1 MAPSVS
7 ASLRFPLHGPGS
19 ARKLFIGA
27 IIGLF
32 LEVVFLGFAYLVSEE
47 PAFSIAPLAVFLNFP
62 VVGYALRVYRAELT
76 STGEPLPEW
85 EHWPALFLHGLVT
98 ISIAMVYCMLPIL
111 LLLLGMGL
119 LVKGSV
125 LLFLGMVLLV
135 LGTLSGIFA
144 LFFLPMGL
152 AHYVVR
158 QRLEAAFRPG
168 ILWDGI
174 NRVLA
179 DYVTSYVL
187 TLAAY
192 IAAGLVTA
200 VPYFGAI
207 AWPAL
212 GFYLLLAQAQLFG
225 RVCARAV

>member
-1 MAPSVS
+1 MAPSVT

-62 VVGYALRVYRAELT
+62 VVGYALRVYRTELT
-76 STGEPLPEW
+76 SSGEPLPEW

-98 ISIAMVYCMLPIL
+98 IAIALVYCMLPIV
-111 LLLLGMGL
+111 LLLLGMEM
-119 LVKGSV
+119 LVRGGV
-125 LLFLGMVLLV
+125 LLFFGMLLIV
-135 LGTLSGIFA
+135 LGTLTGIFA

-152 AHYVVR
+152 AHYVVH
-158 QRLEAAFRPG
+158 QRLEAAFHPA
-168 ILWDGI
+168 ILWEGI

-179 DYVTSYVL
+179 DYVTGYVL
-187 TLAAY
+187 TLASY
-192 IAAGLVTA
+192 IAAGLVIIF
-200 VPYFGAI
+200 PYVATI
-207 AWPAL
+207 VWPAL
-212 GFYLLLAQAQLFG
+212 GFYLLLVQAQLFG